1 MSRYKKADKVVTPD
15 PQLAAWCEA
24 LAPRVEP
31 DTVPP
36 GWMTAIELG
45 KLLGKDRSTVTGLL
59 QTAIREGRAEVKKF
73 RVLSGQR
80 GIYPTPHYRLIK

>member
-1 MSRYKKADKVVTPD
+1 MKKPTAEDLVKS
-15 PQLAAWCEA
+15 AWCAA
-24 LAPRVEP
+24 LAPKIEP

-73 RVLSGQR
+73 RVQSGQR
-80 GIYPTPHYRLIK
+80 GIYPTPHYRLLGK

>member
-1 MSRYKKADKVVTPD
+1 MSKKITAE
-15 PQLAAWCEA
+15 QLVASAWSAA
-24 LAPRVEP
+24 LAPKIEP

-80 GIYPTPHYRLIK
+80 GIYPTPHYRLLK